1 VSKPLPKKLRAKW
14 DELIETEGAAMG
26 LSDCRVF
33 LENKLVNDIFY
44 EGLYKGVPCVVK
56 CSSKAPESILN
67 EFDLSKRVFVVNPT
81 ITPAPLACHV
91 TNDGRMAFII
101 TAKAKGPSL
110 TELMEYGISDDDFV
124 SYATD
129 FLRIAET
136 FRKVGIIHR
145 DLFSDNL
152 LLDDDGHVKAIDFQ
166 FAVDRNN
173 YRECRWM
180 RMNWKYRYVIF
191 ARNAEQLPASWNDI
205 TSLRQIIKHRLP
217 SSLGIEEIDAELA
230 EMESSSLFRIE
241 IPVLILPRAI
251 AYIISLYLQ
260 CLFRDSKRN
269 FVLKKRMHNTFE
281 LIKTI
286 FVSKL

>member
-1 VSKPLPKKLRAKW
+1 
-14 DELIETEGAAMG
+14 
-26 LSDCRVF
+26 
-33 LENKLVNDIFY
+33 
-44 EGLYKGVPCVVK
+44 
-56 CSSKAPESILN
+56 
-67 EFDLSKRVFVVNPT
+67 
-81 ITPAPLACHV
+81 
-91 TNDGRMAFII
+91 
-101 TAKAKGPSL
+101 
-110 TELMEYGISDDDFV
+110 
-124 SYATD
+124 
-129 FLRIAET
+129 
-136 FRKVGIIHR
+136 
-145 DLFSDNL
+145 
-152 LLDDDGHVKAIDFQ
+152 
-166 FAVDRNN
+166 
-173 YRECRWM
+173 M